1 MTIFDELREK
11 LKAFYA
17 RYDVY
22 ILPVLKFAL
31 AMVVFIGINNILG
44 YLSFLN
50 NLAAVAVLA
59 LISAFLPLN
68 GMVVISIFQI
78 VLHCFGAGIGVGAF
92 ALVLYLV
99 MALLYFRFVP
109 GDGAALML
117 TPLAFAVHMPAAVP
131 LALGL
136 IKGPV
141 SAISAALST
150 VSWYFILMVNSMNA
164 SGILSD
170 SPLDA
175 LQSMASG
182 LTENQ
187 ELFLAVIAAALVVLV
202 VSTIRK
208 LCSTFAWEIAVGAGS
223 AVYLLVMVLGAL
235 FMRLDIAALPLV
247 AGTVGAAVI
256 SLILE
261 FFVYRVDYARSQYLQ
276 FEDDDYYYYVKAI
289 PKIAIHSGSRRRN
302 EEAAD
307 RYYEPAMPEDGRS
320 AGRLAQ
326 DMTDIPDAPENPAE
340 KFENIDF
347 ESKLEDSLKDL

>member
-31 AMVVFIGINNILG
+31 AMVVFIGINNMLG

-208 LCSTFAWEIAVGAGS
+208 ALLYFCLGDRCRGRKCRVSSGDGFGGAFYAAGYCRAAAGGRDGGRCCYFTDSGVFRLSCRLC
-223 AVYLLVMVLGAL
+223 
-235 FMRLDIAALPLV
+235 
-247 AGTVGAAVI
+247 
-256 SLILE
+256 
-261 FFVYRVDYARSQYLQ
+261 
-276 FEDDDYYYYVKAI
+276 
-289 PKIAIHSGSRRRN
+289 PKPVSSV
-302 EEAAD
+302 
-307 RYYEPAMPEDGRS
+307 
-320 AGRLAQ
+320 
-326 DMTDIPDAPENPAE
+326 
-340 KFENIDF
+340 
-347 ESKLEDSLKDL
+347 